1 MPAAAA
7 TDCIGEVTIGER
19 GRGEE
24 EREEGEEGGEEG
36 RGREK
41 GTSAVAGGTGEMVPS
56 GGAM

>member
-19 GRGEE
+19 GREEE
-24 EREEGEEGGEEG
+24 EREEGEEGGEG

-41 GTSAVAGGTGEMVPS
+41 GTSAVAGGTGGMVPS